1 MQIAFTGDV
10 MLGRLVNK
18 VLCKGKFT
26 YVRGDTLDII
36 RTADLSLINLECVI
50 SSIGKQWN
58 RTFKMFHFRAHPNAI
73 NVLKAADIDYVS
85 LANNHVLDYETEALL
100 DMLDLLDKNQIKHS
114 GAGRNLKEAMKPA
127 IITIKESGSKS
138 DNDES
143 RSGNSSRDNS
153 IRIGIVSLTD
163 NEPGWEATKSSA
175 GINYIPIN
183 LKKRESQE
191 KKKRCKK

>member
-1 MQIAFTGDV
+1 
-10 MLGRLVNK
+10 
-18 VLCKGKFT
+18 
-26 YVRGDTLDII
+26 
-36 RTADLSLINLECVI
+36 
-50 SSIGKQWN
+50 
-58 RTFKMFHFRAHPNAI
+58 
-73 NVLKAADIDYVS
+73 
-85 LANNHVLDYETEALL
+85 LDYETEALL

-127 IITIKESGSKS
+127 IIPIKDSGSKS

-163 NEPGWEATKSSA
+163 NEPGWEATKGSA

-191 KKKRCKK
+191 KEEEEVQKIDNNNNYHYYDRLKHSIQEAKEASDIVIVSSHVGPHFRENPSLIMLILLTG